1 MTKLFFVILGKI
13 LPLYINIILGY
24 LSVRCLKVD
33 KGAIAALLFYIIGP
47 IVIFSATMSVKIDPG
62 VLFLPVFLY
71 LFSSAVGFLAL
82 HLFQNQWPDPSGNIL
97 AFTAGTGN
105 TGYFGIV
112 LALILFEPEV
122 ADIFIFAILGS
133 FFYEATTGFYIT
145 AKGRFSAAESVR
157 KVFRLPA
164 LYAFI
169 LAMVLNVF
177 GVVLPQTL
185 AAFFG
190 QFKVAF
196 SILGM
201 MVLGMGL
208 CGQKKGEGIDMKFLA
223 ISLGAKF
230 IFWPLAILG
239 LILFDKSFT
248 HFLYDDL
255 YRVLF
260 VCSIVPL
267 AGNTVTLAVLL
278 NTRPEKAA
286 FAVLLS
292 TIVSVFTIPLMLAL
306 YELII

>member
-1 MTKLFFVILGKI
+1 MTKLFLVILGKI
-13 LPLYINIILGY
+13 LPLYFNIILGY
-24 LSVRCLKVD
+24 LSVRFLKVD
-33 KGAIAALLFYIIGP
+33 KGAVAALLFYIIGP
-47 IVIFSATMSVKIDPG
+47 TVIFSAVRSVKIDPG
-62 VLFLPVFLY
+62 VLFLPIFLY

-82 HLFQNQWPDPSGNIL
+82 HLFKNQWPDATGNIL

-112 LALILFEPEV
+112 LALLLFAPEV

-133 FFYEATTGFYIT
+133 FFYESTTGFYIT
-145 AKGRFSAAESVR
+145 AKGTFTAAESLK

-164 LYAFI
+164 LYSFV
-169 LAMVLNVF
+169 LGMVLNLF
-177 GVVLPQTL
+177 GVVLPETL
-185 AAFFG
+185 ALFFG

-208 CGQKKGEGIDMKFLA
+208 HGRKKGEGLDLKFLSIA
-223 ISLGAKF
+223 LGAKF
-230 IFWPLAILG
+230 LFWPLAIVG
-239 LILFDKSFT
+239 LILLDRSLT
-248 HFLYDDL
+248 HFLHDDL

-278 NTRPEKAA
+278 NARPEKAA
-286 FAVLLS
+286 LAVLHS
-292 TIVSVFTIPLMLAL
+292 TILSILTIPHMLAL
-306 YELII
+306 YELV